1 MPFGP
6 KTLLPRHNEP
16 SRVKIQPVVEG
27 YGEVEALPVL
37 LRRLLSEVGAWAVE
51 IGTPIRQHRNQ
62 LASEL
67 GVMRAVEIA
76 RRQPACEAILI
87 VFDGDRD
94 CPAEL
99 GPKVRGWAEA
109 AARLPCEV
117 VLPHREYEAWFLA
130 AIESLREHNLIR
142 TDAASHPEPEK
153 PRDAKEQLKER
164 LAAGRVYSPTRHQA
178 ALSASFSLELA
189 FRRCRSFRKLTTSFG
204 SLIEAM
210 GQDIGAWPPEHWL
223 NS

>member
-1 MPFGP
+1 M
-6 KTLLPRHNEP
+6 
-16 SRVKIQPVVEG
+16 IQLVVEG
-27 YGEVEALPVL
+27 HGEVEALPVL
-37 LRRLLSEVGAWAVE
+37 LRRLRDEASAWTVK
-51 IGTPIRQHRNQ
+51 IGKPIRRPRNR
-62 LASEL
+62 LASES
-67 GVMRAVEIA
+67 GVTQAVEIA
-76 RRQPACEAILI
+76 LRQSTCEAILI

-99 GPKVRGWAEA
+99 GPKVRGWAES

-130 AIESLREHNLIR
+130 AVESLRTHDLIR
-142 TDAASHPEPEK
+142 TDAETHPDPEQ
-153 PRDAKEQLKER
+153 PHGAKEQLKER

-189 FRRCRSFRKLTTSFG
+189 YRRSRSFRKLTASFG

-223 NS
+223 DS